1 MPICTCENLPFP
13 DPVEREPVKTPS
25 DVVCLETIK
34 HYECPKCKGFA
45 VFTWNG
51 DGTPKFTTDKEQWL
65 SEARSYNLRR
75 RKERKMKEKWK

>member
-1 MPICTCENLPFP
+1 M
-13 DPVEREPVKTPS
+13 
-25 DVVCLETIK
+25 
-34 HYECPKCKGFA
+34 
-45 VFTWNG
+45 FTWNG